1 VLTTA
6 ANDIGADYNMPSQG
20 AHSLLMPDL
29 AIRYLVAKEKFASLV
44 LERINP
50 SAAGADR

>member
-6 ANDIGADYNMPSQG
+6 ANDIGADYNMPSHST
-20 AHSLLMPDL
+20 HSLLMPEL
-29 AIRYLVAKEKFASLV
+29 AIRYLLAKEKFASLV

-50 SAAGADR
+50 SAAAADR